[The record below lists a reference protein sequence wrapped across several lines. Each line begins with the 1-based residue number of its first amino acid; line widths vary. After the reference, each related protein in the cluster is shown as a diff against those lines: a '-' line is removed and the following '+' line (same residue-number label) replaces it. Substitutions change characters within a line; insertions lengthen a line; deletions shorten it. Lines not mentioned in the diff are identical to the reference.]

1 MGKSETSLIK
11 AILVLKTNGSCRYY
25 RIYDEKW
32 GAEEKNV
39 EVISYITAV
48 TSIISEFGEKSPESI
63 EFGDNEIVCEAKGEY
78 ILTIVK
84 EKGKYENLVGRVKNN
99 FRDNFQPLQ
108 VLQEDHAWI
117 EDEEFLENEKER
129 IYHFMRNLNLI
140 INKRTLAEK
149 NTKNVTVEEDLI
161 DKPLVISDVDLLI
174 TIDTGQPVFLMLTL
188 TLPYDATL
196 FTAFMAAIL
205 DLGKSIGLGE
215 LTKLESKNLIIYVKR
230 IQKAFA
236 VIITQN
242 KEHRTAYKRFAE
254 FIANLCNDWLRK
266 DDMAIDEAFQ
276 VFEERKQFEDMIK
289 IIIDT
294 DTWEKHLIKEWER
307 EYAQLM
313 TLEQEVRSSLS

>member
-1 MGKSETSLIK
+1 MGRSETSLIK

-32 GAEEKNV
+32 GSEEKNV
-39 EVISYITAV
+39 EVVSYITAV
-48 TSIISEFGEKSPESI
+48 TSIISEFGEKSPKSI

-84 EKGKYENLVGRVKNN
+84 EKGKYENLIERVINN

-108 VLQEDHAWI
+108 VLQEDFAWI

-140 INKRTLAEK
+140 INKRTLVEK
-149 NTKNVTVEEDLI
+149 NTKNVAVEDDLI

-242 KEHRTAYKRFAE
+242 KEHRTTYKRFAE

-266 DDMAIDEAFQ
+266 DDMEIDEAFQ

-289 IIIDT
+289 LIIDT

>member
-1 MGKSETSLIK
+1 MIK
-11 AILVLKTNGSCRYY
+11 AILVLKANGSCRYY

-32 GAEEKNV
+32 GSEEKNV
-39 EVISYITAV
+39 EIISYITAV
-48 TSIISEFGEKSPESI
+48 TSIISEFGEKSPQSI

-84 EKGKYENLVGRVKNN
+84 EKGKHENLAERVKNN
-99 FRDNFQPLQ
+99 FRNNFQPLQ
-108 VLQEDHAWI
+108 VLKENHAWI
-117 EDEEFLENEKER
+117 EDEEFLEKEKER
-129 IYHFMRNLNLI
+129 IYRFMRNLNLI
-140 INKRTLAEK
+140 INKRTLIGRSLK
-149 NTKNVTVEEDLI
+149 EEI
-161 DKPLVISDVDLLI
+161 KEEEFTDKPFVISDVDLLI

-215 LTKLESKNLIIYVKR
+215 LTKLESEHLIIYVKR

-236 VIITQN
+236 VVITQN
-242 KEHRTAYKRFAE
+242 KKHKMAYRRFAE

-266 DDMAIDEAFQ
+266 DDMEIDEAFQ

-289 IIIDT
+289 LIIDT

-313 TLEQEVRSSLS
+313 TIEQELRSTLA

>member
-1 MGKSETSLIK
+1 MIK

-32 GAEEKNV
+32 GSEEKNV
-39 EVISYITAV
+39 EVVSYITAV
-48 TSIISEFGEKSPESI
+48 TSIISEFGEKSPTSI
-63 EFGDNEIVCEAKGEY
+63 EFGDNDIVCEAKGEY

-84 EKGKYENLVGRVKNN
+84 ERGKFANLVERVKKN

-108 VLQEDHAWI
+108 ILQENHAWI
-117 EDEEFLENEKER
+117 EDEEFLEKEKER
-129 IYHFMRNLNLI
+129 IYRFMRNLNLI
-140 INKRTLAEK
+140 INKRTQLDQGLEETAEE
-149 NTKNVTVEEDLI
+149 VDFI
-161 DKPLVISDVDLLI
+161 DKPLIISDVDLLI

-215 LTKLESKNLIIYVKR
+215 LTKLESENLIIYVKR

-242 KEHRTAYKRFAE
+242 KEHRSTYKRFAE

-266 DDMAIDEAFQ
+266 DGMEIDEAFQ

-289 IIIDT
+289 LMIDT

-307 EYAQLM
+307 EYAELM
-313 TLEQEVRSSLS
+313 TLEYEVRTSFS

>member
-1 MGKSETSLIK
+1 MIK

-32 GAEEKNV
+32 GVEEKNV

-84 EKGKYENLVGRVKNN
+84 EKGKFENLVGRVINN

-108 VLQEDHAWI
+108 VLQEDHTWI

-140 INKRTLAEK
+140 INKRTLVNQAA
-149 NTKNVTVEEDLI
+149 KNVPIEEDLI
-161 DKPLVISDVDLLI
+161 DRPLVISDVDLLI

-242 KEHRTAYKRFAE
+242 KEHRTTYKRFAE

-266 DDMAIDEAFQ
+266 DDMEIDEAFQ

>member
-32 GAEEKNV
+32 GTEEKNV

-84 EKGKYENLVGRVKNN
+84 EKGKYENLTERVKNN

-108 VLQEDHAWI
+108 VLQENIAWI

-140 INKRTLAEK
+140 INKRTLVERNAKSVPVEK
-149 NTKNVTVEEDLI
+149 DLI
-161 DKPLVISDVDLLI
+161 DRPLVISDVDLLI

-205 DLGKSIGLGE
+205 DLGNSIGLGE

-242 KEHRTAYKRFAE
+242 KEHRTTYKRFAE

-266 DDMAIDEAFQ
+266 DDMEIDEVFQ

-289 IIIDT
+289 LIIDT

-307 EYAQLM
+307 EYAQMM